1 MGLLNNYAQ
10 ARPVGLFDDI
20 KNFFTPKSSTVY
32 SFKGK
37 DYTPQEWKEFMRENK
52 YKWSDEEE
60 GRIDDDVKP
69 APEMNLPFPQMDMPS
84 MRGFGGLP
92 QGMKY
97 PGLLDQVE
105 AGFSKDY
112 MYTPEFTPQISQQQF
127 KDHYRDLD
135 EEERKR
141 FLLQMG
147 RINERYDHENQP
159 FMKGLSVIPEGQS
172 PTGSTDTVQIVP
184 GRPALAPFLHS
195 GRVY

>member
-1 MGLLNNYAQ
+1 
-10 ARPVGLFDDI
+10 
-20 KNFFTPKSSTVY
+20 
-32 SFKGK
+32 
-37 DYTPQEWKEFMRENK
+37 
-52 YKWSDEEE
+52 
-60 GRIDDDVKP
+60 
-69 APEMNLPFPQMDMPS
+69 
-84 MRGFGGLP
+84 FGGLP